1 MTDLKIENLSVRRG
15 GAKLLRSV
23 SLSASAGE
31 FVGIIGPN
39 GAGKTT
45 LLRAVAGLERP
56 DAGSVLVNG
65 APVAGM
71 QPLTRARARALAYL
85 PQAREVHWAITAEAV
100 VSLGR
105 FAYGA
110 PHRLGP
116 ADRAAVETAFAAAD
130 CGSFRSRVV
139 STLSGGE
146 QARIHLARA
155 LAAETPILVA
165 DEPTAALDLKHA
177 LSIAAILRARADAG
191 GLVLA
196 ALHDFDLARRFCTRI
211 IVLNEGAIVADGAAD
226 EVLTRPLIETV
237 FGVSTAELTRLEFVI
252 HSKSAHP
259 GESLD
264 PS

>member
-15 GAKLLRSV
+15 GADLLRPV
-23 SLSASAGE
+23 SFSARAGE
-31 FVGIIGPN
+31 FIGLIGPN

-56 DAGSVLVNG
+56 AGGSVLVNG
-65 APVAGM
+65 APVADLP
-71 QPLTRARARALAYL
+71 PLIRARALAYL

-116 ADRAAVETAFAAAD
+116 ADRAAVEAAFAAAD

-155 LAAETPILVA
+155 FAAETPILVA
-165 DEPTAALDLKHA
+165 DEPTAALDLRHA

-191 GLVLA
+191 GLILA

-211 IVLNEGAIVADGAAD
+211 ILLNEGVIVADGRA
-226 EVLTRPLIETV
+226 ENVLTAALIGAV
-237 FGVSTAELTRLEFVI
+237 FGVSISDIGGAPL
-252 HSKSAHP
+252 SPAHP
-259 GESLD
+259 DS
-264 PS
+264 S

>member
-1 MTDLKIENLSVRRG
+1 MTNVKIESLSIRRS
-15 GAKLLRSV
+15 GADLLRSV
-23 SLSASAGE
+23 SISARAGE
-31 FVGIIGPN
+31 FIGIIGPN
-39 GAGKTT
+39 GAGKST
-45 LLRAVAGLERP
+45 LLRAAAGLEKP
-56 DAGSVLVNG
+56 DAGTVLMNG

-71 QPLTRARARALAYL
+71 PPLTRARALAYL

-116 ADRAAVETAFAAAD
+116 ADRAAVEAAFAAAD

-155 LAAETPILVA
+155 LAAETPVIVA

-177 LSIAAILRARADAG
+177 LSIVAILRAKAGAG

-196 ALHDFDLARRFCTRI
+196 ALHDFDLARRFCTRV
-211 IVLNEGAIVADGAAD
+211 IVLNEGALIADGAP
-226 EVLTRPLIETV
+226 ENVLTAGLLECV
-237 FGVSTAELTRLEFVI
+237 FGVSSDEAGYRL
-252 HSKSAHP
+252 SP
-259 GESLD
+259 
-264 PS
+264 